1 VRGRSLARLA
11 ASGLALI
18 AGGVAFTGCAEVE
31 SNLVESQPYELKT
44 IKGSDIKVVRLE
56 DKTAQRIDL
65 QTASVRDAGE
75 RKVVPHEALIYNP
88 EGAVFVYER
97 ARPKSYVR
105 RPVEVVRVEGDRA
118 ILSKGPRLGATV
130 VTVGA
135 AELLA
140 TEYEILN
147 QHP

>member
-1 VRGRSLARLA
+1 VRTASSTRLA
-11 ASGLALI
+11 AAGLALLV
-18 AGGVAFTGCAEVE
+18 AGATATGCAEVE

-56 DKTAQRIDL
+56 DATAERIDL
-65 QTASVRDAGE
+65 QTAPVRGDGA
-75 RKVVPHEALIYNP
+75 RKVVPHESLIYNP

-97 ARPKSYVR
+97 ARPKAYVR
-105 RPVEVVRVEGDRA
+105 RPVVVDRVEGDRA
-118 ILSKGPRLGATV
+118 ILVRGPRAGATV